1 MHTAA
6 IIGFGKMGKIRKGII
21 DSLPDCYLKWVCD
34 TVPQEG
40 NFKFTEDPAVIFN
53 DEQVDIVF
61 ISTPNYLNKS
71 LVIRGLDSKKHVF
84 CEKPIGISTA
94 EINEIMDAE
103 KRNPACKLAVGFN
116 HRKHPAVKVAKESV
130 DSGQFGKILWMRGRY
145 GKSYGP
151 DFFRTWRA
159 QKQYAGGGILMDQGI
174 HMLDLFLTFC
184 GDFEEVKAVCSD
196 LYWHLDIEDN
206 VFAILR
212 NSKGQVASIH
222 STMTQWRHLFSF
234 EIFLERGCII
244 INGLVTPS
252 GTYGKEELSIAE
264 NRTEPPQ
271 AVWSEETRLTFSI
284 DESFQEEVKDFIQC
298 IASDLPV
305 TSGNSADSLKVMRLI
320 ERIYAEGGVAAG
332 RQQLG

>member
-1 MHTAA
+1 MTTGKPFRKHTAA
-6 IIGFGKMGKIRKGII
+6 IIGFGKMGRIRKGVI
-21 DSLPDCYLKWVCD
+21 DSLPDCSLKWVCD
-34 TVPQEG
+34 VAPQEG
-40 NFKFTEDPAVIFN
+40 SFKFTKDPDVIFN
-53 DEQVDIVF
+53 DEEVDIVF
-61 ISTPNYLNKS
+61 VCTPNYLNK
-71 LVIRGLDSKKHVF
+71 VFVVRGLDSKKHVF

-94 EINEIMDAE
+94 EISEIMDVE
-103 KRNPACKLAVGFN
+103 KRNPTCKLAAGFN
-116 HRKHPAVKVAKESV
+116 HRRHPAVKLAKENV

-184 GDFEEVKAVCSD
+184 GDFEEVQAVCSD

-212 NSKGQVASIH
+212 NSQGQVASLH

-234 EIFLERGCII
+234 EIFLERGYIV
-244 INGLVTPS
+244 INGLTTPS

-264 NRTEPPQ
+264 NRTSPPQ
-271 AVWSEETRLTFSI
+271 AVWTDERRLVFSI
-284 DESFQEEVKDFIQC
+284 DNSFQEEVKEFIQC
-298 IASDLPV
+298 IDSNSPI
-305 TSGNSADSLKVMRLI
+305 TSGNSTDSLKVTRLI
-320 ERIYAEGGVAAG
+320 EKIYAEG
-332 RQQLG
+332 

>member
-1 MHTAA
+1 MTTDKPSNKHTAA
-6 IIGFGKMGKIRKGII
+6 IIGFGKMGKIRKEAIEA
-21 DSLPDCYLKWVCD
+21 LPDCSLKWVCD
-34 TVPQEG
+34 VVPQEG
-40 NFKFTEDPAVIFN
+40 NFRFTEDPEVVFA
-53 DEQVDIVF
+53 DEEVDMVF
-61 ISTPNYLNKS
+61 ISTPNYLNKD

-94 EINEIMDAE
+94 EINEIIAAE
-103 KRNPACKLAVGFN
+103 GRNPGYKLMVGFN
-116 HRKHPAVKVAKESV
+116 HRRHPAVRVAKEKV
-130 DSGQFGKILWMRGRY
+130 DSGEFGEILWLRGRY

-184 GDFEEVKAVCSD
+184 GDFEDVKAVCSD

-212 NSKGQVASIH
+212 NAKGQVASIH

-264 NRTEPPQ
+264 NRTSPPQ
-271 AVWSEETRLTFSI
+271 AVWTEETRLTFSI
-284 DESFQEEVKDFIQC
+284 DDSFREEVKEFVRC
-298 IASDLPV
+298 IDSDSPI
-305 TSGNSADSLKVMRLI
+305 TSGNSTDSLKVMQLI
-320 ERIYAEGGVAAG
+320 EKIYAEGS
-332 RQQLG
+332 